1 MVAIYLNTSLICFL
15 SVSSLKRGAEMFTL
29 RTVSS
34 GSSSLRVAGLS
45 AQSSRIPRTQ
55 RGELLQLLKQSA
67 QQASL
72 EFGVESQQP
81 REEVLFSRQFI
92 GALQEA
98 RQEAE
103 RSAQEYSA
111 QEMRAQR
118 RASERERL
126 TNALNSALQRVSPQM
141 YIVPRVSSVP
151 AVSSALEEV
160 AIRAS
165 MKRLFG
171 EQEETYKNSSSFL
184 RKISMRLFG
193 SRRKEL
199 IEQIKIS
206 AAQKGI

>member
-1 MVAIYLNTSLICFL
+1 
-15 SVSSLKRGAEMFTL
+15 MFTL
-29 RTVSS
+29 RTSS
-34 GSSSLRVAGLS
+34 GSSSLRAAGLS
-45 AQSSRIPRTQ
+45 AQSRIPRTQ

-98 RQEAE
+98 RDEAE

-126 TNALNSALQRVSPQM
+126 TNALNSTLQRVSPQTFM
-141 YIVPRVSSVP
+141 VPRVSSVP
-151 AVSSALEEV
+151 AVSSALEEI

-193 SRRKEL
+193 SRRKEIIQQL
-199 IEQIKIS
+199 KEVHHARANTGNS
-206 AAQKGI
+206 FN

>member
-1 MVAIYLNTSLICFL
+1 
-15 SVSSLKRGAEMFTL
+15 MFTL

-34 GSSSLRVAGLS
+34 GSSSHRAAGLS

-165 MKRLFG
+165 MKRLFC